1 MSVKTLKALRRE
13 IPCLTLQELA
23 RLARSFSDEVLVAWA
38 ESLGLDEHE
47 KH

>member
-1 MSVKTLKALRRE
+1 
-13 IPCLTLQELA
+13 
-23 RLARSFSDEVLVAWA
+23 LARSFSDEVLVAWA